1 MSSDSSRSNMDY
13 QLNQREH
20 QILTRTIQSYISSAK
35 PVPSKQLVARHN
47 LGISSATVRNIMKKL
62 EDGGYLEHRHT
73 SSGRIP
79 TEHGYRY
86 YVNQL
91 LRSQPEKPK
100 MSLQEQ
106 AVLAQL
112 QKIISSDMNQA
123 VVLGAQLLARL
134 SNLLAVITT
143 PELAKARLHKL
154 ELVELSHN
162 RLLVVLSVDNGI
174 VKTVTVEVEHQLHH
188 IDLDETARELNE
200 RLHDLTFSEIA
211 NHIEEVLKDKRS
223 EDKTGIM
230 EVFIDYA
237 DTIFDY
243 QPAQRFFYGGVEYMA
258 LQPEFSEMSQYRKIV
273 SALEDE
279 QTIIHL
285 LQPTEKQ
292 SENEISVRI
301 GREHNL
307 QQIDNCSVVFGNY
320 SMGENYGSIGL
331 LGPQR
336 MDYEKMIAL
345 VGRFLDQFNKVQDE
359 K

>member
-1 MSSDSSRSNMDY
+1 MSGNTGRSNKNY
-13 QLNQREH
+13 RLNQREH
-20 QILTRTIQSYISSAK
+20 QILNNTIENYIATAK
-35 PVPSKQLVARHN
+35 PVPSKQLVEKYN
-47 LGISSATVRNIMKKL
+47 MGVSSATVRNMMKKL
-62 EDGGYLEHRHT
+62 EEHGYLEHRHT
-73 SSGRIP
+73 SSGRVP
-79 TEHGYRY
+79 TEWGYRY
-86 YVNQL
+86 YVNEL
-91 LRSQPEKPK
+91 LKQQPEKPK

-106 AVLAQL
+106 AIMYQL
-112 QKIISSDMNQA
+112 EKMITADMNQA
-123 VVLGAQLLARL
+123 VVMGAQLLARL

-143 PELAKARLHKL
+143 PQLAKARLHKL

-162 RLLVVLSVDNGI
+162 RLLIVLSVDNGI
-174 VKTVTVEVEHQLHH
+174 IKTVTVEVEYQLSN
-188 IDLDETARELNE
+188 IDLDEVSQELNE

-211 NHIEEVLKDKRS
+211 NHIDEVLQDKRS
-223 EDKTGIM
+223 EDNTGIV

-243 QPAQRFFYGGVEYMA
+243 QPTQRFFYGGVEYMA
-258 LQPEFSEMSQYRKIV
+258 LQPEFSDMSQYRKVV

-285 LQPTEKQ
+285 LQAADK
-292 SENEISVRI
+292 ENTNQISVRI

-320 SMGENYGSIGL
+320 TMGENSGSIGL

-345 VGRFLDQFNKVQDE
+345 VGKFVDRFNKVQDDS
-359 K
+359 